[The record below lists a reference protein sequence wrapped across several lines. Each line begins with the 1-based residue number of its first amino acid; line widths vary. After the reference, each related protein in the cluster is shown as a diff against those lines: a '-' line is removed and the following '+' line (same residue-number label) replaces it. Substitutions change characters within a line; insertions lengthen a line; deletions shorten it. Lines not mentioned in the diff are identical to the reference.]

1 MPFESNAHPVHG
13 VTRVHAAHTFKLAAQ
28 PRRRPLHSRGEMAR
42 EQGVDM
48 PICAAV
54 DAILSESLS
63 VSDAVEALL
72 ARPQKSEA

>member
-1 MPFESNAHPVHG
+1 
-13 VTRVHAAHTFKLAAQ
+13 
-28 PRRRPLHSRGEMAR
+28 
-42 EQGVDM
+42 M

-54 DAILSESLS
+54 DAILSDRLS